1 MKPYRKTQRPWL
13 PAWDHRLKVTL
24 RPFTGAD
31 DLLPRLYVSPDLHH
45 LVVES
50 SLACLWGNDVTM
62 PGDDGV
68 LRTYRRLDLG
78 WLTWI
83 GRRVA
88 AAQAKATP
96 TVREQY
102 AARFALVRAWAI
114 DRWSTAAE
122 RALTTLP
129 DARYRAPAVAA

>member
-1 MKPYRKTQRPWL
+1 MNHLLRWVLGVGVVLMLGIGLGLLYLLTQATTNL
-13 PAWDHRLKVTL
+13 LNAVNISKATLDGKVGEATSQ
-24 RPFTGAD
+24 AN
-31 DLLPRLYVSPDLHH
+31 
-45 LVVES
+45 E
-50 SLACLWGNDVTM
+50 
-62 PGDDGV
+62 
-68 LRTYRRLDLG
+68 
-78 WLTWI
+78 
-83 GRRVA
+83 A

-102 AARFALVRAWAI
+102 ASRFALIRAWAI